1 MRLRNIL
8 GLAAAAL
15 AVAFAAAPQPAEAGG
30 TLREARPAG
39 FDRVRVVRH
48 WVYRPRY
55 VHHYAVSELGDPYA
69 YYYEPR
75 GYYPYYNSGYWV
87 PRCCYTRPAYPYR
100 IPAYYKAWGANKK
113 GYHHYKWHAKHHGR
127 HWHHHW

>member
-55 VHHYAVSELGDPYA
+55 VHHYAVSELSDPYA
-69 YYYEPR
+69 YYHEPR

-87 PRCCYTRPAYPYR
+87 PASIYKRPRYAFKRPT
-100 IPAYYKAWGANKK
+100 YYKAWGYPKYGRDNVSW
-113 GYHHYKWHAKHHGR
+113 HYRKYGRISHA
-127 HWHHHW
+127 HW